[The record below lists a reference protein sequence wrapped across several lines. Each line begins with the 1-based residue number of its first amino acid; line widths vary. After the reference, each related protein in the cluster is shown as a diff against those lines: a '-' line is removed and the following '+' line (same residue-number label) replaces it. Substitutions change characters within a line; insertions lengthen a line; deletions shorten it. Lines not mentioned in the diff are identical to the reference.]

1 MRVSDYL
8 GYLRDMSR
16 KIAFRGGFEACLSRP
31 AGAGVPPLHG
41 SVAGLYAGLSRDTW
55 LAQARLKIDADENQG
70 VYVGYGLV
78 AGKVTIEGRSRELA
92 GPLIIMPVDLEPE
105 GEASANL
112 EFEHEDTLIN
122 YDLLALL
129 IPGADSVPD
138 GAAPVEHAVLFT
150 QELLRAIAE
159 AEAYVEAAT
168 ANGLPGDPAALVK
181 AVYGILASQIPAL
194 AQFAFS
200 DGNCPIPS
208 QLRRMAGSASGEAI
222 NCQYLFLA
230 IRPSEVTTYQALT
243 KLIRQTEGVNG
254 GEGVENPVLAKLLTS
269 SIEQSSTVLVRDDEM
284 RRKVHEQIV
293 PLIPLSLSE
302 PQKQAIADA
311 WSSDISYVQ
320 GPPGTGKSHTITA
333 MLLSAVLMGKKVL
346 LVSNKKAALDV
357 VREKVDRILGPGSL
371 SLAVGDPDGRRQQK
385 ARIEELIA
393 RADNLHARDD
403 FNVLNRRVH
412 ELRVQIERKLA
423 GIFAQEDAIEMY
435 LVGATQAEEALS
447 RLCQAR
453 DFYIQHYQLADL
465 QAVGLHG
472 STPVDDV
479 FVQVVED
486 VARMVEQ
493 ARASGRGL
501 PRAKALRVRS
511 LLGFAAN
518 ELGGAWLRTVDRPV
532 DTLRR
537 IDAYVKALR
546 AAHDLARREG
556 RLDRQIGEIRKLVET
571 MRREHAE
578 LCGQLAEAQL
588 AMIRLARACE
598 NLGDLQ
604 RFKQVFFFRKP
615 SRLKSIFATTKV
627 ASALKALPL
636 WAAEIKDLS
645 AVFPFELGLFDLV
658 VVDEAS
664 QVNIAELIPA
674 FYRGT
679 RFCVVGDE
687 RQLGL
692 GAAGL
697 FALNR
702 NFERLAWERHC
713 TGVAYDVAKTR
724 SILVT
729 EHSILD
735 LILRSPYSS
744 QLPQVMLDEHFRSR
758 PTLAAFT
765 SDEFYADRGG
775 LKLMT
780 ETARNHGK
788 GAFRA
793 IFTGGVRR
801 PGQAVVDAEVEKVLE
816 ILEAIED
823 GSAYFEGAI
832 LEGQSS
838 GRLLTVGVVS
848 FTRDQVHE
856 IRERTQGRFRAMELI
871 VGTPEELQGNERDVI
886 LLTFGLGVGTRYA
899 KAHYENANRFN
910 VATSRARLYT
920 LAILGE
926 LPPTADRLR
935 RYLHLS
941 DSTQGA
947 FTLPVLK
954 PDSVVGEAKRH
965 LQAELSR
972 YAAERSMRVG
982 GPGFTVHA
990 GVKACGQESMDFVL
1004 LNHVGGRG
1012 VHVEFD
1018 GAPGYG
1024 LPRHYPDLQRERVAV
1039 LARAGYGIVHL
1050 RHADLYE
1057 GGWLKTGEALES
1069 LRRRLEAELD
1079 GYLLSGQSCA

>member
-16 KIAFRGGFEACLSRP
+16 KIAFRGGFEACLARP
-31 AGAGVPPLHG
+31 PGSGVPPLHG
-41 SVAGLYAGLSRDTW
+41 SGTGLYAGLSRDTW
-55 LAQARLKIDADENQG
+55 LAQARLKIDVDENQG

-78 AGKVTIEGRSRELA
+78 AGLVTIDGRSRELA
-92 GPLIIMPVDLEPE
+92 GPLIIMPVDLDPE
-105 GEASANL
+105 GDASANL

-138 GAAPVEHAVLFT
+138 GAAPAEHTVLFT
-150 QELLRAIAE
+150 QELLAAISE

-168 ANGLPGDPAALVK
+168 ANGLPGDPVALVK
-181 AVYGILASQIPAL
+181 AIYDILAARIPVL
-194 AQFAFS
+194 AQFSFS
-200 DGNCPIPS
+200 EGACPVPS
-208 QLRRMAGSASGEAI
+208 QLKKLAGSSSGVAI
-222 NCQYLFLA
+222 NCQYLFIA
-230 IRPSEVTTYQALT
+230 VRPSEVTTYQALT
-243 KLIRQTEGVNG
+243 KLIKQTEGVNG

-269 SIEQSSTVLVRDDEM
+269 SIEQTSTQLVRDDAV
-284 RRKVHEQIV
+284 RRTVYDQIV
-293 PLIPLSLSE
+293 PLMPLSLSE

-333 MLLSAVLMGKKVL
+333 MLISAVLLGKKVL

-357 VREKVDRILGPGSL
+357 VREKIEKLLGSGTL
-371 SLAVGDPDGRRQQK
+371 SLAVGDPEGRKQQK

-393 RADNLHARDD
+393 RADNVRAPDD
-403 FNVLNRRVH
+403 FLALKRRV
-412 ELRVQIERKLA
+412 EILRRQIEQKLTE
-423 GIFAQEDAIEMY
+423 IYAQEDAIEMY
-435 LVGATQAEEALS
+435 LVGATQAEQSLVS
-447 RLCQAR
+447 LCQAR
-453 DFYIQHYQLADL
+453 DFYAQNYQLADL
-465 QAVGLHG
+465 QAVGLQG
-472 STPVDDV
+472 WKAVDDAL
-479 FVQVVED
+479 VQSVESI
-486 VARMVEQ
+486 ARMVEE
-493 ARASGRGL
+493 ARASGEGL
-501 PRAKALRVRS
+501 PRAKALRVRA
-511 LLGFAAN
+511 LLGFTAN
-518 ELGGAWLRTVDRPV
+518 ELSGGWLRTVDRPV

-546 AAHDLARREG
+546 AAHDLSRMEG
-556 RLDRQIGEIRKLVET
+556 RLDRQIGEIRKLIEVK
-571 MRREHAE
+571 RREHAD
-578 LCGQLAEAQL
+578 LCGQLAMAQL
-588 AMIRLARACE
+588 DMTRLARAAE
-598 NLGDLQ
+598 NLSDLQ

-627 ASALKALPL
+627 ANALTALPL

-713 TGVAYDVAKTR
+713 SGVPYDTAKTR

-735 LILRSPYSS
+735 LILRSPYSA

-765 SDEFYADRGG
+765 SEEFYSDRGG
-775 LKLMT
+775 LKVMT
-780 ETARNHGK
+780 EVAKNYGK
-788 GAFRA
+788 GAFRTV
-793 IFTGGVRR
+793 ITGGDRR
-801 PGQAVVDAEVEKVLE
+801 SNLAIVDAEVAKVLE
-816 ILEAIED
+816 ILESIED
-823 GSAYFEGAI
+823 GSAFFDGAI

-838 GRLLTVGVVS
+838 GKLLSVGVVS
-848 FTRDQVHE
+848 FTRDQVLE
-856 IRERTQGRFRAMELI
+856 IREKTQGRFKAMELI
-871 VGTPEELQGNERDVI
+871 VGTPEELQGNERDII

-899 KAHYENANRFN
+899 KGHYENPNRFN
-910 VATSRARLYT
+910 VATSRARLFT
-920 LAILGE
+920 IAILGE
-926 LPPTADRLR
+926 IPRTADRLR

-947 FTLPVLK
+947 FSLPTLKLDAVK
-954 PDSVVGEAKRH
+954 GEAKQH
-965 LQAELSR
+965 LMAELQR
-972 YAAERSMRVG
+972 YAQERGLRVG
-982 GPGFTVHA
+982 GQGFTVHA
-990 GVKACGQESMDFVL
+990 GVKACGQEAMDFVL
-1004 LNHVGGRG
+1004 INHVGGKG

-1024 LPRHYPDLQRERVAV
+1024 LTKHYPALQRERVGV
-1039 LARAGYGIVHL
+1039 LGRAGYGVIHL

-1057 GGWLKTGEALES
+1057 SGWLKVGDD
-1069 LRRRLEAELD
+1069 LEAFRQRLATELD
-1079 GYLLSGQSCA
+1079 AHLLLGQS